1 MVAAVT
7 VFSTH
12 LHSLLPFK
20 CESPG
25 HSIILLTL
33 RGVHFIGGFIEF
45 FNFISVFGVILATK
59 ASPVCSCVFVL
70 WEC

>member
-1 MVAAVT
+1 MVAVVT

-45 FNFISVFGVILATK
+45 LFYKCFWRDIGHKSISSLFMRFCLVGM
-59 ASPVCSCVFVL
+59 
-70 WEC
+70 